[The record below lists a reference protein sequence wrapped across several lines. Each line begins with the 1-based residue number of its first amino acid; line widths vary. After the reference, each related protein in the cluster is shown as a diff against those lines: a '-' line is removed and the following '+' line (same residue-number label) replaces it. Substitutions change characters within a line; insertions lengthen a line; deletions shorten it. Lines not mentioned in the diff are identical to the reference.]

1 MKIDTDIPSTI
12 HVPYLSNLLIYIER
26 LLRKWKGETRHVHD
40 SFQELMSFISETFR
54 HTVRPNIKYYILL
67 TTDL

>member
-40 SFQELMSFISETFR
+40 SFQELMSFISTSIVTQSDQISNTIDF
-54 HTVRPNIKYYILL
+54 
-67 TTDL
+67 

>member
-1 MKIDTDIPSTI
+1 MKIDTNIPSTI

-40 SFQELMSFISETFR
+40 SFQELMSFISTSIVTQSDQISNTIDF
-54 HTVRPNIKYYILL
+54 
-67 TTDL
+67 

>member
-1 MKIDTDIPSTI
+1 VKIDTNIPSTI

-40 SFQELMSFISETFR
+40 SFQELMSFISTSIVTQSDQISNTIDF
-54 HTVRPNIKYYILL
+54 
-67 TTDL
+67 